1 MNPPA
6 NSLKAEVNHALA
18 NGIRRRGP
26 DAVGVVLMGMAR
38 LVVAVSTLVIL
49 LLAGAL
55 FGYDITASHAFGA
68 TAVVAALNWL
78 LASPKNAQSG
88 R

>member
-1 MNPPA
+1 MSPPT

-38 LVVAVSTLVIL
+38 LVVAISTLVIL
-49 LLAGAL
+49 LLAGTL
-55 FGYDITASHAFGA
+55 FGYDITASHAFVA

-78 LASPKNAQSG
+78 IASPKNAQSG

>member
-1 MNPPA
+1 MSPPT

-55 FGYDITASHAFGA
+55 FGYNIPTSHALGA
-68 TAVVAALNWL
+68 TAVVAALL
-78 LASPKNAQSG
+78 PSYRHTRSTKG
-88 R
+88 